1 MRRQQPEHAMD
12 CSLTAASS
20 RESASDGLGSEGDT
34 RIPETPKGMIQPSGV
49 SQGVLSM
56 PRLELPLSCSARAS
70 PALKVIPPA
79 TSQHSVLLGVDAQA
93 REVAH
98 DRESDGS
105 VDATSDS
112 ECPSGCASD
121 AAASGASG
129 VEAVLQRLQHGQ
141 ARLAEVQGDLQ
152 EMQIRVLTYVE
163 DKLQE
168 HRAALRRELTEEVV
182 KQVTTALGS
191 RCDDLNMSLLE
202 HDASGTERNSASA
215 LSRCASSSR
224 APMEPMQSRALEKRA
239 AEQESV
245 AADRAR
251 KIDGIRADLASHA
264 KRFAAM
270 EEGLRSSIGSSVEEL
285 RRFQDTVSALIAT
298 GESEVGGQLMRKA
311 PTHVPLPTV
320 ASISTPVQFRNEGF
334 ARPRSEPTGVQTEA
348 LLTSRVPSVPR
359 GRSECC
365 TGADG
370 EFGSQPLSS
379 RFPRSSVHPLVSPT
393 STTRSQIVGPDP
405 PSPQITVQHRPVL
418 ERLPC
423 EQATS
428 GTLLA
433 QRFCPFSPPNRA
445 QDANAQERS
454 SSVPLSPTR
463 QPLRGEPK
471 SFVSSLHHCE
481 DGSRSAK
488 CPSKAKACQVRSSQ
502 TNMHEWVWEEGAQ
515 PPPQEVG
522 SGCVMRTP
530 SLTRQEPSTD
540 VANWMLRQVQV
551 VPPSRYQR

>member
-1 MRRQQPEHAMD
+1 MRRQQPEHAME
-12 CSLTAASS
+12 CTRTTAASS
-20 RESASDGLGSEGDT
+20 RESVSDSRGSDGDT

-49 SQGVLSM
+49 S

-79 TSQHSVLLGVDAQA
+79 TSQHCVLLGVDAQA

-98 DRESDGS
+98 DRDSHGS
-105 VDATSDS
+105 VDAASDTES
-112 ECPSGCASD
+112 PSGRASD
-121 AAASGASG
+121 AAASEASG
-129 VEAVLQRLQHGQ
+129 VEAVLERLQHGQ

-168 HRAALRRELTEEVV
+168 HRAALRRELSEEVV
-182 KQVTTALGS
+182 KQVKTALAS
-191 RCDDLNMSLLE
+191 RSDELNLSLRE
-202 HDASGTERNSASA
+202 HDAPGTERSSASPI
-215 LSRCASSSR
+215 SRCASSSR
-224 APMEPMQSRALEKRA
+224 TPMEPMQSRAWEQRA
-239 AEQESV
+239 AEESV
-245 AADRAR
+245 TADRAR

-298 GESEVGGQLMRKA
+298 GESDVGGQLMRKA
-311 PTHVPLPTV
+311 PTHVPLPAV
-320 ASISTPVQFRNEGF
+320 APISTPVQFRNEGF
-334 ARPRSEPTGVQTEA
+334 AQPRSEPTAVQTQA
-348 LLTSRVPSVPR
+348 LLTSSVPLAPR
-359 GRSECC
+359 GRSERRA
-365 TGADG
+365 GADG
-370 EFGSQPLSS
+370 GVGSQPLPS

-393 STTRSQIVGPDP
+393 STTRSQIVVPDP
-405 PSPQITVQHRPVL
+405 PSPLVTVHRPVL

-428 GTLLA
+428 GTLLG
-433 QRFCPFSPPNRA
+433 QRLCPFSPPHRA

-454 SSVPLSPTR
+454 SSVPLAPTR
-463 QPLRGEPK
+463 QPLHGEAK
-471 SFVSSLHHCE
+471 SSVSPLHHCE
-481 DGSRSAK
+481 DGSGSAK
-488 CPSKAKACQVRSSQ
+488 CLPKPKACQVRSPH
-502 TNMHEWVWEEGAQ
+502 TNLHEWVWEDGVQ
-515 PPPQEVG
+515 PPPQEGG

-551 VPPSRYQR
+551 VPPSQYQR